1 MNMQAADTWPTAKGS
16 VRERFSGLRY
26 RRVYG
31 LFGKRRVSRD
41 WRPKSPLIIEGMLR
55 AVCSI
60 VPSGV

>member
-1 MNMQAADTWPTAKGS
+1 M
-16 VRERFSGLRY
+16 RY